1 MFEGS
6 QHQGA
11 AGGDGRPAR
20 PGLSSLPRRR
30 NRDSLAMLMPYGR
43 RWRQLRQA
51 VTRQGAAQT
60 LHRFSVLPVETM
72 QSKRPLVAHN
82 APPPRAN
89 RCADLAPVAKQ
100 GHARGVDAS
109 NLTAG
114 TLPPGD
120 THLPMLAALVC
131 RESRQANSSSPRRE
145 PETTMNMGRRIAE
158 PMANAAPKH
167 GASWGETGKAML
179 GVPSLSNFMP
189 FPYDDSRRSFQ
200 GNSRCHGRWAIAPR
214 RALAQALLSAGRSGF
229 ASPRTRVNQ

>member
-1 MFEGS
+1 MVG
-6 QHQGA
+6 
-11 AGGDGRPAR
+11 GGDSLGK
-20 PGLSSLPRRR
+20 LSPVRVRRR
-30 NRDSLAMLMPYGR
+30 PFIVFRFYRSKQCNRKGHW
-43 RWRQLRQA
+43 WR
-51 VTRQGAAQT
+51 TT
-60 LHRFSVLPVETM
+60 P
-72 QSKRPLVAHN
+72 
-82 APPPRAN
+82 PPPRAN

-131 RESRQANSSSPRRE
+131 RESRQANSSSPCRE